1 MRTTKAGKRIFS
13 WKSSSMNMCAEG
25 EEKAEGSVV
34 GEDLVCLIFKAL
46 DFILWAVESMEGL

>member
-1 MRTTKAGKRIFS
+1 
-13 WKSSSMNMCAEG
+13 MNMCAEG